1 MEGSGSGTSSS
12 SSSKGST
19 LRRNAKRL
27 SVLLRAGSRDSLQEG
42 SVCASSSFTGI
53 PPPQL
58 VRPPTV
64 AALEQQ
70 QKQLNKAERPAQR
83 KALESRR
90 EQLKTHIVCVSL
102 FSPLTLSLPFFF
114 SQRNP
119 A

>member
-42 SVCASSSFTGI
+42 SFTGI

-114 SQRNP
+114 SQLNP